1 MTKTEPFDAA
11 RYLESEEGQRD
22 LIADA
27 LESGDPAYLKHA
39 LNIVARARG
48 MTAVARDAGVAR
60 EALYRALSENGD
72 PRLSTLMGVF
82 KALDV
87 QLTACTADHPAG
99 AHTPD

>member
-1 MTKTEPFDAA
+1 MTTTTPFDAA
-11 RYLESEEGQRD
+11 RYLESADSQHE

-48 MTAVARDAGVAR
+48 MTAVAKDAGVAR
-60 EALYRALSENGD
+60 EALYRALSETGD

-82 KALDV
+82 KALDI
-87 QLTACTADHPAG
+87 QLTSRSAG
-99 AHTPD
+99 KQETEGAG

>member
-1 MTKTEPFDAA
+1 MTKTTPFDAA
-11 RYLESEEGQRD
+11 RYLESEQAQRE

-39 LNIVARARG
+39 LNIAARARG

-60 EALYRALSENGD
+60 EALYRALSETGD

-87 QLTACTADHPAG
+87 QLTARTKGVSLETGD
-99 AHTPD
+99 TV